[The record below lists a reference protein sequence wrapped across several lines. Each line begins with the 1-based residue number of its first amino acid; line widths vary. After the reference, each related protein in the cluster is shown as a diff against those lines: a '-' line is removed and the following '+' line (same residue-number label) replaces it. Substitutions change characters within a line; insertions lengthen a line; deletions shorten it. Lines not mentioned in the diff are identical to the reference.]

1 MFKRKITV
9 LVLLPLMVLAVILL
23 TSCLEPRVGFQGKL
37 TDSGG
42 NTVADGDYTMIVRFW
57 TQDTG
62 GTSVFTETK
71 QVSVEDGLFTTDI
84 DDFPPHIFSGEV
96 IGGLGG
102 HDTLYMEVTI
112 NGETL
117 SPRKKVPGAPYAHA
131 LVAGS
136 GVVGN
141 RPDAANVT
149 DGGFD
154 AALTVVNGQPTD
166 PGYGIKTQSGSA
178 ALYAD
183 NVYGAGDLAN
193 PSDPPEDNP
202 DIILGGYYVSD
213 LGGTLSLDVDGG
225 PGVIASDLASANS
238 DIFIR
243 SNDELYLYKNY
254 DGAGSSE
261 FRIYADGNTDVQAR
275 LKDNGDWSVDGTLT
289 SGGADY
295 AELIDV
301 EGAEASYEPGDVLV
315 ISDEVDRAVE
325 LSTEAYSSRV
335 IGVYSTKPGFL
346 GSTRTVEE
354 SLAVTGDDGAIEVAI
369 AGIVP
374 VKVSAENGPIQR
386 GDLLT
391 TASIPGY
398 AMKATELVPGTI
410 LGKAMGTLE
419 SGAGVIEMLVM
430 LQ

>member
-1 MFKRKITV
+1 MYKHKITA
-9 LVLLPLMVLAVILL
+9 LVLLPLMVLAVFLL
-23 TSCLEPRVGFQGKL
+23 TSCLQPRIGFQGKL

-42 NTVADGDYTMIVRFW
+42 NTAVADGAYTMTVRFW
-57 TQDTG
+57 NNDTG

-96 IGGLGG
+96 LGVE
-102 HDTLYMEVTI
+102 DTLYMEVTI

-117 SPRKKVPGAPYAHA
+117 TPRKEVPGAPYAHA

-141 RPDAANVT
+141 RPNAANVT
-149 DGGFD
+149 DDGFD
-154 AALTVVNGQPTD
+154 AALTVINGEPTN
-166 PGYGIKTQSGSA
+166 PGYGIRAQAGSA

-183 NVYGAGDLAN
+183 NVYGDGSMSGQ
-193 PSDPPEDNP
+193 SDSPEDNP

-213 LGGTLSLDVDGG
+213 VGGTLSLDDDGG
-225 PGVIASDLASANS
+225 PGVIASDPSINS
-238 DIFIR
+238 DIYIR

-254 DGAGSSE
+254 DGSGSSE
-261 FRIYADGNTDVQAR
+261 FRIYADGNTDPQAR
-275 LKDNGDWSVDGTLT
+275 LDDDGNWSVDGTHT
-289 SGGADY
+289 GGGADY
-295 AELIDV
+295 AELIDM
-301 EGAEASYEPGDVLV
+301 EEAEASYEPGDVLV

-325 LSTEAYSSRV
+325 LSTETYSSLV

-346 GSTRTVEE
+346 GSTRTVEDG
-354 SLAVTGDDGAIEVAI
+354 LAATGDDGAIEVAI

-391 TASIPGY
+391 TASIPGH
-398 AMKATELVPGTI
+398 AMKATELTIGTI

-419 SGAGVIEMLVM
+419 SGTSVIEMLVM